1 MVVRSSF
8 TRLINFPKED
18 ASCGEAYSDH
28 PCFLLSKVH
37 FVWLEASVFLVGGGD
52 GDHDHLP
59 PKENDDQQGK

>member
-1 MVVRSSF
+1 M
-8 TRLINFPKED
+8 
-18 ASCGEAYSDH
+18 GSDGDDH
-28 PCFLLSKVH
+28 DHPPPQCSPCFLRLKVH